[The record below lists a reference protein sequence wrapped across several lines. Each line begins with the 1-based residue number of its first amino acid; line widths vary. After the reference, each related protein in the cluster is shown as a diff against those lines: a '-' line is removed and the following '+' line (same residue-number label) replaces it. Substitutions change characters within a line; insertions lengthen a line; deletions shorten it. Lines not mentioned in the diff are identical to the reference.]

1 MGGERPGL
9 YNSIII
15 MIIFIKCLPVSDL
28 IYDVVLSISIAR
40 MLGMFLFHFKF
51 NSSDA
56 CYILFYHLNQ
66 FVFALVK
73 GFLGTINQKCYRI

>member
-1 MGGERPGL
+1 MGGEGPGL
-9 YNSIII
+9 HSSIII
-15 MIIFIKCLPVSDL
+15 MIISIIGLPVSDL

-56 CYILFYHLNQ
+56 CYILLYHLNQ
-66 FVFALVK
+66 FVFALVQ
-73 GFLGTINQKCYRI
+73 GFLGSIH